1 MTTPTRRALV
11 RRSTTTAV
19 LGAAVGSA
27 ILFTVPGTALAAGS
41 TTGTSSVGDA
51 EESVVLIGTEW
62 EGYVRYPTRTGQWRW
77 SAPIQVTSSC
87 TGWFA
92 SEQGHIVTAGH
103 CVDPAE
109 VEADV
114 LAAFL
119 ARQGLDLDPSQ
130 LDWSVEGS
138 GDHASPD
145 LTKVWAVQPSAVE
158 GAVLEDPLTAHV
170 VDWQPFDA
178 GDLALLRVD
187 NLPEPTPALAV
198 AAESPSVGDEVTA
211 IGYPANV
218 RSVSDAARL
227 RASFKSGTVSS
238 TQVTHEGVAQTE
250 VNADISGGMS
260 GGPTVDADGAVVGVN
275 SNGFG
280 DQAFNFITDHAA
292 LVAFLD
298 HHDVE
303 ASAAGDDTLAGAAG
317 QPVPTSSSQP
327 SGSSVPL
334 LAAVGGA
341 LALAA
346 GGTFLFGRR
355 RPAPVPASGSGSGSA
370 GRAAAGRVDAT
381 RFVGL
386 PTWIAPQGGSAPRG
400 PACSHRGSA
409 PGSGYCRDC
418 GTRLG

>member
-1 MTTPTRRALV
+1 MTTSTRRALA
-11 RRSTTTAV
+11 RRSITTAA
-19 LGAAVGSA
+19 LGAAAGSA
-27 ILFTVPGTALAAGS
+27 ILFAVPGTALAAGS
-41 TTGTSSVGDA
+41 ESATSSVGDA
-51 EESVVLIGTEW
+51 EKSVVLIGIEW
-62 EGYVRYPTRTGQWRW
+62 EGYVQYPTRTGQWRW

-92 SEQGHIVTAGH
+92 SDQGHIVTAGH
-103 CVDPAE
+103 CLDPEE

-114 LAAFL
+114 LQAFL
-119 ARQGLDLDPSQ
+119 DEQGLDLDPAQ
-130 LDWSVEGS
+130 LDWPVEGS
-138 GDHASPD
+138 GDHAPPD
-145 LTKVWAVQPSAVE
+145 LTDVWAVQPSAVE

-170 VDWQPFDA
+170 VDWQAFED
-178 GDLALLRVD
+178 GDLALLKVD
-187 NLPEPTPALAV
+187 NLPEPTPALTV
-198 AAESPSVGDEVTA
+198 ASDPPSVGDEVTA

-218 RSVSDAARL
+218 RSVSDIARL

-260 GGPTVDADGAVVGVN
+260 GGPTVDADGAVLGVN
-275 SNGFG
+275 SNGFE

-303 ASAAGDDTLAGAAG
+303 ASAAGRDTLTTDAG
-317 QPVPTSSSQP
+317 QPVPASSSQP
-327 SGSSVPL
+327 SDSSAPL
-334 LAAVGGA
+334 LAAAGGA

-355 RPAPVPASGSGSGSA
+355 RPAPAAASVAADRAVA
-370 GRAAAGRVDAT
+370 GRADAT

-386 PTWIAPQGGSAPRG
+386 PTWITPRGGSAARG